1 MDMTNI
7 EKVVKVIEDRGF
19 TITHYPTRGYIEIED
34 VGYKKFN
41 GSIVEFEKALP
52 IGQNRYTLF
61 IADNEDSINLH
72 NGCSLLS
79 DRSIPDILWFKESY
93 DRVTIL
99 EGLYI

>member
-1 MDMTNI
+1 MTNV
-7 EKVVKVIEDRGF
+7 EKVVKVIQDKKY
-19 TITHYPTRGYIEIED
+19 TITRYPTRACIEIED
-34 VGYKKFN
+34 TGYKKFN
-41 GSIVEFEKALP
+41 GSIVEFERALP

-61 IADNEDSINLH
+61 ISDNEDSSHFH

-99 EGLYI
+99 GEFYI

>member
-1 MDMTNI
+1 MTNI
-7 EKVVKVIEDRGF
+7 EKVVKALQDKKY

-41 GSIVEFEKALP
+41 GSIVEFERALP
-52 IGQNRYTLF
+52 IGQTRYTLF
-61 IADNEDSINLH
+61 ISDNEDSSHFH

-99 EGLYI
+99 GEFYI

>member
-1 MDMTNI
+1 MTYI
-7 EKVVKVIEDRGF
+7 YKILKAIEDKKY
-19 TITHYPTRGYIEIED
+19 TITHYPTRACIEIKGT
-34 VGYKKFN
+34 GYKKFN
-41 GSIVEFEKALP
+41 GSIVEFERALP

-61 IADNEDSINLH
+61 ISDNEDSSYFH

-99 EGLYI
+99 GEFYI

>member
-1 MDMTNI
+1 MTNI
-7 EKVVKVIEDRGF
+7 SKVVKAIQDKKY
-19 TITHYPTRGYIEIED
+19 TITRYPTRGYIEIED
-34 VGYKKFN
+34 IGYKKFN
-41 GSIVEFEKALP
+41 GSIVEFERALS

-61 IADNEDSINLH
+61 IADNEDSSHFH

-99 EGLYI
+99 E

>member
-7 EKVVKVIEDRGF
+7 SKVVKAIQDKKY
-19 TITHYPTRGYIEIED
+19 TITRYPTRGYIEIED
-34 VGYKKFN
+34 IGYKKFN
-41 GSIVEFEKALP
+41 GSVVEFERALP

-61 IADNEDSINLH
+61 ISDNEDSSHFH

-99 EGLYI
+99 GEFYI

>member
-1 MDMTNI
+1 MSYVYKI
-7 EKVVKVIEDRGF
+7 LKAIEDKKY
-19 TITHYPTRGYIEIED
+19 TITRYPTRACIEIED
-34 VGYKKFN
+34 TGYKKFN
-41 GSIVEFEKALP
+41 GSIVEFERALP

-61 IADNEDSINLH
+61 ISDNEDSSHFH

-99 EGLYI
+99 GEFYI

>member
-1 MDMTNI
+1 MTNI
-7 EKVVKVIEDRGF
+7 NKVVKAIQDKKY
-19 TITHYPTRGYIEIED
+19 TITRYPTRAYIEIED

-41 GSIVEFEKALP
+41 GSVVEFERTLP
-52 IGQNRYTLF
+52 IGNNRYTLF
-61 IADNEDSINLH
+61 ISDKEDSANFH

-99 EGLYI
+99 GEFYI

>member
-1 MDMTNI
+1 MTNV
-7 EKVVKVIEDRGF
+7 EKVVKVIQDKKY
-19 TITHYPTRGYIEIED
+19 TITRYPTRACIEIED
-34 VGYKKFN
+34 TGYKKFN
-41 GSIVEFEKALP
+41 GSIVEFERALS

-61 IADNEDSINLH
+61 ISDNEDSSHFH

-99 EGLYI
+99 GEFYI